1 MGDCPFASL
10 QTVIEYKNE
19 KEINKIIKNL
29 NRGRILFLMKKIKI
43 VYLKRNNNLGGGEF
57 ILFQLYIKKI
67 KGFPKER
74 IDF

>member
-1 MGDCPFASL
+1 
-10 QTVIEYKNE
+10 
-19 KEINKIIKNL
+19 
-29 NRGRILFLMKKIKI
+29 MKKLKI

-74 IDF
+74 MDF